1 MPDIELRFNRDML
14 VLSAPLD
21 AALERQGF
29 DAERDRQYL
38 NLMESDSVLDAM
50 RMEAAAGAQCLVT
63 PTSDIT
69 TARLAHVRMENN
81 ASELAAAAH
90 DIVAQQ
96 KPQHVIVEI
105 GPCGLPLDAS
115 SKASLNENRSQ
126 YAAAARLFADKQV
139 DAFFLNGFAST
150 SDLRCALMGVGQV
163 SARPVIASVDVAADG
178 SLPGGRETL
187 ADALAVMAD
196 FGAAVAGFQTPAAPD
211 AAAMLAKQVRDQV
224 DAPILVQLVVR
235 ERAPRQG
242 GPTPENPYYCADAME
257 GAAVKLYAAG
267 VQFLRATGQA
277 TPAYTGALVATV
289 SGLDVRL

>member
-14 VLSAPLD
+14 VMSAPLD

-178 SLPGGRETL
+178 SLPSPSWLISGRRSQASRRRRHLMRRRCSPNRCATRWTRPSSCSSSC
-187 ADALAVMAD
+187 ASVRRVKAVRRPK
-196 FGAAVAGFQTPAAPD
+196 TRITAP
-211 AAAMLAKQVRDQV
+211 MPWKV
-224 DAPILVQLVVR
+224 P
-235 ERAPRQG
+235 P
-242 GPTPENPYYCADAME
+242 
-257 GAAVKLYAAG
+257 
-267 VQFLRATGQA
+267 
-277 TPAYTGALVATV
+277 
-289 SGLDVRL
+289 